1 MFLLLPFS
9 SYYAW
14 KSLNREKISNYM
26 PDKDN
31 KIKFELSPLDSLK
44 RKEVE
49 KEIDAEL
56 NYEKELNKK
65 RAKAIKEENR
75 KYIDRYVEYF
85 EGQKNIRGRLVNIGW
100 DPLGYFMIFTPSLK
114 ISYIKNSKT
123 RKIVDYMFLQ
133 KTPLKHYF
141 ELSKEKHFEY
151 TSKRNLENLAERY
164 NKHEKEKVKLN
175 ELQKEDYF
183 KERSQIK

>member
-114 ISYIKNSKT
+114 ISYIKNS
-123 RKIVDYMFLQ
+123 
-133 KTPLKHYF
+133 
-141 ELSKEKHFEY
+141 

-183 KERSQIK
+183 KERSQIKSDSKKL